1 MKFLLYWRCLHV
13 WVIGVS
19 EEEIYSELSEAVV
32 NYNVDAA
39 VKAARKAVEK
49 GLDPVKAIENGL
61 SKGAR
66 IIGDQFDRLEVF
78 LPELLIATDAM
89 KAGLDILLAELPK
102 DQTLRKGT
110 VVCGTVKGDIHEI
123 GKKIV
128 AALLSANGFEVYD
141 LGADVPSSKFID
153 EAEKVG
159 ADILGLSALMSS
171 TLAAQKDVI
180 DYLKAMGQRE
190 KYIVMVG
197 GGPTTQEWATQI
209 GADGYAKTAPEAVKI
224 ALELVKKKKR

>member
-1 MKFLLYWRCLHV
+1 VL
-13 WVIGVS
+13 S
-19 EEEIYSELSEAVV
+19 EEEIYAALRDAVV
-32 NYNVDAA
+32 AYDVDAA
-39 VKAARKAVEK
+39 VKAARKAVES
-49 GLDPVKAIENGL
+49 GLDLVKAIENGL

-66 IIGDQFDRLEVF
+66 IIGDQFDKLEIF
-78 LPELLIATDAM
+78 LPELLIAADAM

-102 DQTLRKGT
+102 DKTLKKGT

-128 AALLSANGFEVYD
+128 VALLRADGFEVYD
-141 LGADVPSSKFID
+141 LGADVSTSRFIE

-180 DYLKAMGQRE
+180 DYLKAVGERE

-209 GADGYAKTAPEAVKI
+209 GADGYAKTAPEAVKA
-224 ALELVKKKKR
+224 ALELMKKKRG